1 MVECMEAFMIIR
13 IRATKSEI
21 EELAKHFK
29 GYIKVVADIDR
40 QILAGGSD
48 RHADDE
54 KALLEDGSKQ
64 ENLWGGG
71 LDLETKE
78 IDYNSVINLRPNQ
91 DNPSRDIMSK
101 QIRNKFDRIVKK
113 LLL

>member
-1 MVECMEAFMIIR
+1 MIIR
-13 IRATKSEI
+13 KKATKAEI
-21 EELAKHFK
+21 GKLAKHFK
-29 GYIKVVADIDR
+29 GYIKVVVDIER
-40 QILAGGSD
+40 KILAGGGD

-54 KALLEDGSKQ
+54 KALLADGSSQK
-64 ENLWGGG
+64 NLWGGG
-71 LDLETKE
+71 LDLQTKE

-101 QIRNKFDRIVKK
+101 EIRVKFDNIVKK